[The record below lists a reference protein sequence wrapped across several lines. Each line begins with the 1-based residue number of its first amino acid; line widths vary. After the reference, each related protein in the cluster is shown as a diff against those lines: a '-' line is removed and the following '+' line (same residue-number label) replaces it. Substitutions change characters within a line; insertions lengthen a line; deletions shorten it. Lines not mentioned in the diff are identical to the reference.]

1 MRSQSGIL
9 ALLMVAASTLLLQ
22 GCFTRAA
29 AGIGATV
36 MMVDDRRSTGIYI
49 EDENVELKSR
59 IRMIENFKDAH
70 VNATSY
76 NLTVLLTGEVPSE
89 QMKKDIEQS
98 VRSVTSVKAVQNE
111 LVVAGNTSLASR
123 SSDTL
128 VTTNTKARFINN
140 GKFSINHV
148 KVVTEAGTVFL
159 MGMVTREEGDAAAE
173 LARTTSGVSR
183 VVKVFEYIEPPP
195 APAPKR

>member
-1 MRSQSGIL
+1 MRSPLRIA
-9 ALLMVAASTLLLQ
+9 ALLLMAVSTLLLQ
-22 GCFTRAA
+22 GCFTLAA
-29 AGIGATV
+29 TGIGATV
-36 MMVDDRRSTGIYI
+36 MMVDDRRSAGIYI
-49 EDENVELKSR
+49 EDENIELKSR
-59 IRMIENFKDAH
+59 IRLFDKFSDGH

-76 NLTVLLTGEVPSE
+76 NLSVLLTGEVPSE
-89 QMKKDIEQS
+89 QMKKDIEQTI
-98 VRSVTSVKAVQNE
+98 RGIASVKSVQNE
-111 LVVAGNTSLASR
+111 LLIAGNTSLASR

-159 MGMVTREEGDAAAE
+159 MGLVTREEGDAAAE

-183 VVKVFEYIEPPP
+183 VVKVFEYIELP
-195 APAPKR
+195 AKR